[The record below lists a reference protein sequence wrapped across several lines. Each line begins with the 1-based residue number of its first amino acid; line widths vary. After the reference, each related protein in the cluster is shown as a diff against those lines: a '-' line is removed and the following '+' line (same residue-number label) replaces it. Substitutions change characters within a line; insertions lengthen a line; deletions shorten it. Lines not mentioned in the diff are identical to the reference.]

1 MKPIGKLAGKQL
13 NSVES
18 WEGCPCVMQF
28 EENYKLYIESLWRLG
43 NNKSLL
49 LTSEDDRQT
58 YGLEAAIDA
67 IAQLRDRLQGQCV
80 SHAIANEL
88 TGDLTLIFSPSN
100 LRFEVISS
108 STRFEAWQIYK
119 GTDIRYVAVGGGQIK
134 EWP

>member
-28 EENYKLYIESLWRLG
+28 EDNYKLYIESLWRLG

-67 IAQLRDRLQGQCV
+67 IAQLRERLQSQRV

-108 STRFEAWQIYK
+108 STGFEAWQIYK